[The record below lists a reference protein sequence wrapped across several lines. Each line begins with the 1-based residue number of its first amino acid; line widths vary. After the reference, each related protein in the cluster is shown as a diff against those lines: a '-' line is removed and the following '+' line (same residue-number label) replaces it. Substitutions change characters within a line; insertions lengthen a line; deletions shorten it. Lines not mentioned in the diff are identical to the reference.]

1 MATKKQIKKLEE
13 QVATMQLKLHQ
24 TQKELESAK
33 EEAKAE
39 LGEKL
44 MKYFGTTDVTQAADL
59 LADMPSYVPVNDDAS
74 DASKVTRDQS
84 DPMVGGNN
92 NGGIN

>member
-39 LGEKL
+39 LGEKV

-59 LADMPSYVPVNDDAS
+59 LADMLAYVPVNYDAS
-74 DASKVTRDQS
+74 DASKVTHDQS
-84 DPMVGGNN
+84 DPMVGGNS

>member
-24 TQKELESAK
+24 TQKELEAAK
-33 EEAKAE
+33 TEAKAE

-44 MKYFGTTDVTQAADL
+44 MKYFGTTDVTQATDL
-59 LADMPSYVPVNDDAS
+59 LADMPAYVPVNDDAN
-74 DASKVTRDQS
+74 DTSKVTHDQF

-92 NGGIN
+92 NGGTN

>member
-39 LGEKL
+39 LGEKV

-59 LADMPSYVPVNDDAS
+59 LADMPAYVPVNDDAS
-74 DASKVTRDQS
+74 DASKVTHDQS
-84 DPMVGGNN
+84 DPMVGGNS

>member
-44 MKYFGTTDVTQAADL
+44 MKYFGTTDVTEATDL
-59 LADMPSYVPVNDDAS
+59 LANMPAYVPSKNES
-74 DASKVTRDQS
+74 DAAKVSQDQS
-84 DPMVGGNN
+84 DQMVGGNYD
-92 NGGIN
+92 GGIN

>member
-13 QVATMQLKLHQ
+13 QVAAMQLKLHQ
-24 TQKELESAK
+24 TQKDLEAAK

-44 MKYFGTTDVTQAADL
+44 MKYFGTTDVTEATDL
-59 LADMPSYVPVNDDAS
+59 LANMPAYIPSKNES
-74 DASKVTRDQS
+74 DAAKVSQDQS
-84 DPMVGGNN
+84 DQMVGGNYD
-92 NGGIN
+92 GGIN

>member
-24 TQKELESAK
+24 TQKELEAAK
-33 EEAKAE
+33 TEAKAE

-44 MKYFGTTDVTQAADL
+44 MKYFGTTDVTQATDL
-59 LADMPSYVPVNDDAS
+59 LADMPAYVPVKDDS
-74 DASKVTRDQS
+74 DAPKVTHDQS
-84 DPMVGGNN
+84 EPMVGGNS
-92 NGGIN
+92 NGGTN

>member
-13 QVATMQLKLHQ
+13 QVAAMQLKLHQ
-24 TQKELESAK
+24 TQKDLEAAK

-44 MKYFGTTDVTQAADL
+44 MKYFGTTDVTEATDL
-59 LADMPSYVPVNDDAS
+59 LANLPAYVP
-74 DASKVTRDQS
+74 SKVSHDQS
-84 DPMVGGNN
+84 DQMVGGNYD
-92 NGGIN
+92 GGIN

>member
-39 LGEKL
+39 LGAKL

-59 LADMPSYVPVNDDAS
+59 LADMPAYVPFNDDAS
-74 DASKVTRDQS
+74 DASKVTHDQS
-84 DPMVGGNN
+84 DPMVGGNG